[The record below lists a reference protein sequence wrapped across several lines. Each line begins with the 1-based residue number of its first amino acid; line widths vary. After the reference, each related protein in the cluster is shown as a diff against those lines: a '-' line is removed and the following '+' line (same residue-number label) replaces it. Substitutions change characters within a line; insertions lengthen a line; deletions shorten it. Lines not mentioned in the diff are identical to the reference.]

1 MRELLYNA
9 GGHLQRGRKLAA
21 AGDRRGA
28 LAAYAEALSDLH
40 AVRPQ
45 RQRDAL
51 LAHVYLARYKLAAD
65 RFDRAAQ
72 HDLRVG
78 YAYART
84 GGEPGVRALAEELW
98 EGFLAERAGRAA
110 QAESKAS

>member
-9 GGHLQRGRKLAA
+9 GGHLQRGRELAE

-28 LAAYAEALSDLH
+28 LAAYAAALRDLH

-51 LAHVYLARYKLAAD
+51 LAHVYLARYRLAANPEGRD
-65 RFDRAAQ
+65 AQ

-78 YAYART
+78 YSYART
-84 GGEPGVRALAEELW
+84 GGEPGVRALAEALW
-98 EGFLAERAGRAA
+98 EAHLAERAGRRER
-110 QAESKAS
+110 AEPKVS

>member
-28 LAAYAEALSDLH
+28 SAAYAEALRDLH
-40 AVRPQ
+40 AVKPQ

-51 LAHVYLARYKLAAD
+51 LAHVYLARHRLAAD

-78 YAYART
+78 YSYART
-84 GGEPGVRALAEELW
+84 GGEPGVRALAEVLW
-98 EGFLAERAGRAA
+98 DEHLAERAKRSVRA
-110 QAESKAS
+110 EPKAS

>member
-28 LAAYAEALSDLH
+28 LAAYAEALRDLH

-65 RFDRAAQ
+65 RFESAAQ
-72 HDLRVG
+72 HDLRIG
-78 YAYART
+78 YSYART

-98 EGFLAERAGRAA
+98 GDFLAEREKRTARA
-110 QAESKAS
+110 EPKAS